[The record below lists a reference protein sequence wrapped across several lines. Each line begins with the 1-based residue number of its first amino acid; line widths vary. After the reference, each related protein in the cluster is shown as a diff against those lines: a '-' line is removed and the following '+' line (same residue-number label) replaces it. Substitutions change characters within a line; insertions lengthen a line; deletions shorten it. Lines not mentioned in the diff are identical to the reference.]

1 MFHSAAYKH
10 VPIVQENPV
19 EGIRNNVL
27 NTRIICEAAIEE
39 EINNFILISS
49 LILWTLRDFLL
60 LIICSLVISNIVCNL
75 CNQIQKGLKIPRSL
89 SLFLVLTV
97 ISVIVF
103 TIFILV
109 LPPFI
114 KEFNEILVDIPNG
127 LSKINILINTNL
139 NKFNVLLYG
148 EQSENVIDIFSLINN
163 VVTIPDASTIA
174 KAIQESFKNLI
185 NIAGNLGSGLLKLIF
200 VLAVSLMI
208 SIEPKQY
215 KENILLLIP
224 KNYRNKF
231 RNILEKCNIALAN
244 WTFSMVISSLSVGL
258 LSLIVLSILDVK
270 YVVSNALI
278 AMVLNII
285 PNIGPVI
292 SGIFPISIALLDNF
306 WKPLAVLGSYVIIQN
321 IESYIIMPS
330 IMKKKANLLPGLTL
344 ISQFGFTFIFG
355 PLGLILSLPLAVVI
369 QVLIKESFKDI

>member
-1 MFHSAAYKH
+1 MNSSSYFKL
-10 VPIVQENPV
+10 VV
-19 EGIRNNVL
+19 
-27 NTRIICEAAIEE
+27 
-39 EINNFILISS
+39 ILITS
-49 LILWTLRDFLL
+49 LIVWTLRDFLL

-75 CNQIQKGLKIPRSL
+75 CNQIQKGLKIPRPL
-89 SLFLVLTV
+89 SLFLVITV

-139 NKFNVLLYG
+139 NKFNNLFYG

-163 VVTIPDASTIA
+163 VVTIPDATTIA

-215 KENILLLIP
+215 KENVLLLIP

-231 RNILEKCNIALAN
+231 RNILEKSNTALAN
-244 WTFSMVISSLSVGL
+244 WTFSMVISSLSVGI

>member
-1 MFHSAAYKH
+1 M
-10 VPIVQENPV
+10 
-19 EGIRNNVL
+19 
-27 NTRIICEAAIEE
+27 
-39 EINNFILISS
+39 
-49 LILWTLRDFLL
+49 
-60 LIICSLVISNIVCNL
+60 
-75 CNQIQKGLKIPRSL
+75 QKGLRIPRLL
-89 SLFLVLTV
+89 SLFLVITV
-97 ISVIVF
+97 ISVLVF

-114 KEFNEILVDIPNG
+114 NEFNEILVDIPNG

-139 NKFNVLLYG
+139 DKFNSLFYG
-148 EQSENVIDIFSLINN
+148 EKSENVIDIFNLINN

-185 NIAGNLGSGLLKLIF
+185 NIAGNLGSGLLKLVF

-231 RNILEKCNIALAN
+231 RNILDKCNIALAN

-306 WKPLAVLGSYVIIQN
+306 WKPLAVLGAYIIIQN

>member
-1 MFHSAAYKH
+1 M
-10 VPIVQENPV
+10 
-19 EGIRNNVL
+19 
-27 NTRIICEAAIEE
+27 
-39 EINNFILISS
+39 
-49 LILWTLRDFLL
+49 
-60 LIICSLVISNIVCNL
+60 
-75 CNQIQKGLKIPRSL
+75 QKGLKIPRSL

-139 NKFNVLLYG
+139 NKFNSLFYG
-148 EQSENVIDIFSLINN
+148 EQSENVVDIFSLINN
-163 VVTIPDASTIA
+163 VVTIPDVSTIA

-185 NIAGNLGSGLLKLIF
+185 NIAGNLGSGLLRLIF

-215 KENILLLIP
+215 KENVLLLIP

-306 WKPLAVLGSYVIIQN
+306 WKPLAVLGAYVIIQN

>member
-1 MFHSAAYKH
+1 MSSSSYFKLA
-10 VPIVQENPV
+10 V
-19 EGIRNNVL
+19 
-27 NTRIICEAAIEE
+27 
-39 EINNFILISS
+39 ILITS

-75 CNQIQKGLKIPRSL
+75 SNQIQKGLKIPRSI
-89 SLFLVLTV
+89 SLFLVLAV
-97 ISVIVF
+97 ISVIIF

-139 NKFNVLLYG
+139 NKFNNLFYG

-231 RNILEKCNIALAN
+231 RNILEKCNTALAN

-306 WKPLAVLGSYVIIQN
+306 WKPLAVLGAYVIIQN

>member
-1 MFHSAAYKH
+1 MSSASYFKL
-10 VPIVQENPV
+10 VV
-19 EGIRNNVL
+19 
-27 NTRIICEAAIEE
+27 
-39 EINNFILISS
+39 ILITS
-49 LILWTLRDFLL
+49 LVLWTLRDFLL

-75 CNQIQKGLKIPRSL
+75 CNQIQKGLKIPRTL
-89 SLFLVLTV
+89 SLFLVLTF

-139 NKFNVLLYG
+139 NKLNNLFYG

-163 VVTIPDASTIA
+163 VVTIPEASTIA

-231 RNILEKCNIALAN
+231 RNILEKCNTALAN
-244 WTFSMVISSLSVGL
+244 WTFSVVISSLSVGL

-306 WKPLAVLGSYVIIQN
+306 WKPLAVFGAYVIIQN

-330 IMKKKANLLPGLTL
+330 IMKKKANILPGLTL

-355 PLGLILSLPLAVVI
+355 PLGLILSLPLAVII
-369 QVLIKESFKDI
+369 QVIIKESLKDI

>member
-1 MFHSAAYKH
+1 MSSSSYFKL
-10 VPIVQENPV
+10 VV
-19 EGIRNNVL
+19 
-27 NTRIICEAAIEE
+27 
-39 EINNFILISS
+39 ILITS
-49 LILWTLRDFLL
+49 LIIWTLRDFLL

-75 CNQIQKGLKIPRSL
+75 CNQMQKGLKIPRSL

-139 NKFNVLLYG
+139 NKLNTIFYG
-148 EQSENVIDIFSLINN
+148 QRSENVIDIFNLINN
-163 VVTIPDASTIA
+163 VVTIPDVSTIA

-278 AMVLNII
+278 AMVLNVI

-306 WKPLAVLGSYVIIQN
+306 WKPLAVLGAYVIIQN

-330 IMKKKANLLPGLTL
+330 IMKKKTNLLPGLTL

-369 QVLIKESFKDI
+369 QVIVKESLKDI

>member
-1 MFHSAAYKH
+1 M
-10 VPIVQENPV
+10 
-19 EGIRNNVL
+19 
-27 NTRIICEAAIEE
+27 
-39 EINNFILISS
+39 
-49 LILWTLRDFLL
+49 
-60 LIICSLVISNIVCNL
+60 
-75 CNQIQKGLKIPRSL
+75 QKGLKIPRSL

-127 LSKINILINTNL
+127 LSKINILINANL
-139 NKFNVLLYG
+139 NKLNNLFYG
-148 EQSENVIDIFSLINN
+148 EKSENVIDIFNLINN
-163 VVTIPDASTIA
+163 VVTIPDVPTIA

-215 KENILLLIP
+215 KENTLLLIP

-278 AMVLNII
+278 AMVLNVI

-306 WKPLAVLGSYVIIQN
+306 WKPLAVLGAYVIIQN

-330 IMKKKANLLPGLTL
+330 IMKKKANLLPGLAL

>member
-1 MFHSAAYKH
+1 M
-10 VPIVQENPV
+10 
-19 EGIRNNVL
+19 
-27 NTRIICEAAIEE
+27 
-39 EINNFILISS
+39 
-49 LILWTLRDFLL
+49 
-60 LIICSLVISNIVCNL
+60 
-75 CNQIQKGLKIPRSL
+75 QKGLKIPRPL

-139 NKFNVLLYG
+139 NKLNNLFYG
-148 EQSENVIDIFSLINN
+148 EKSENVIDIFNLINN
-163 VVTIPDASTIA
+163 VVTIPDVSTIA

-270 YVVSNALI
+270 YIVSNALI
-278 AMVLNII
+278 AMVLNVI

-306 WKPLAVLGSYVIIQN
+306 WKPLAVLGAYVIIQN

-330 IMKKKANLLPGLTL
+330 IMKKKTNLLPGLTL

-369 QVLIKESFKDI
+369 QVIIKESFKDI

>member
-1 MFHSAAYKH
+1 MSSSSYFKL
-10 VPIVQENPV
+10 VV
-19 EGIRNNVL
+19 
-27 NTRIICEAAIEE
+27 
-39 EINNFILISS
+39 ILITS
-49 LILWTLRDFLL
+49 LIVWTLRDFLL

-75 CNQIQKGLKIPRSL
+75 CNQIQNGLKIPRPL
-89 SLFLVLTV
+89 SLFLVLSV

-103 TIFILV
+103 SIFILV

-114 KEFNEILVDIPNG
+114 KEFNEILIDIPNG

-139 NKFNVLLYG
+139 NKFNFLLYG

-231 RNILEKCNIALAN
+231 RNILEKCNTALAN

-306 WKPLAVLGSYVIIQN
+306 WKPLAVLGAYVIIQN

-330 IMKKKANLLPGLTL
+330 ILKKKANLLPGLTL

>member
-1 MFHSAAYKH
+1 M
-10 VPIVQENPV
+10 
-19 EGIRNNVL
+19 
-27 NTRIICEAAIEE
+27 
-39 EINNFILISS
+39 
-49 LILWTLRDFLL
+49 
-60 LIICSLVISNIVCNL
+60 
-75 CNQIQKGLKIPRSL
+75 QKGLKIPRSL
-89 SLFLVLTV
+89 SLFFVLTV

-306 WKPLAVLGSYVIIQN
+306 WKPLAVLGAYVIIQN

>member
-1 MFHSAAYKH
+1 MNSSSYFKL
-10 VPIVQENPV
+10 VV
-19 EGIRNNVL
+19 
-27 NTRIICEAAIEE
+27 
-39 EINNFILISS
+39 ILITL
-49 LILWTLRDFLL
+49 LIVWTLRDFLL

-75 CNQIQKGLKIPRSL
+75 SNQIQKGLKIPRSI
-89 SLFLVLTV
+89 SLFLVLVV
-97 ISVIVF
+97 ISVIIF

-139 NKFNVLLYG
+139 NKFNFFLYG

-185 NIAGNLGSGLLKLIF
+185 NIAGNLGSGLLRLIF

-369 QVLIKESFKDI
+369 QVLIKELFKDI

>member
-1 MFHSAAYKH
+1 M
-10 VPIVQENPV
+10 V
-19 EGIRNNVL
+19 
-27 NTRIICEAAIEE
+27 
-39 EINNFILISS
+39 ILITS
-49 LILWTLRDFLL
+49 LIIWTLRDFLL

-75 CNQIQKGLKIPRSL
+75 CNQIQMGLKIPRSL
-89 SLFLVLTV
+89 SLFFVLTI

-139 NKFNVLLYG
+139 NKFNSLFYG
-148 EQSENVIDIFSLINN
+148 EKSENVIDIFSLINN

-174 KAIQESFKNLI
+174 KAIQESFRNLI

-278 AMVLNII
+278 AMVLNVI

-306 WKPLAVLGSYVIIQN
+306 WKPLAVLGAYVIIQN

>member
-1 MFHSAAYKH
+1 LSSSSYFKL
-10 VPIVQENPV
+10 VV
-19 EGIRNNVL
+19 
-27 NTRIICEAAIEE
+27 
-39 EINNFILISS
+39 ILITS
-49 LILWTLRDFLL
+49 LIIWTLRDFLL

-75 CNQIQKGLKIPRSL
+75 CNQIQKGLKIPRPL
-89 SLFLVLTV
+89 SLFFVLTV

-163 VVTIPDASTIA
+163 VVTIPDVSTIA

-185 NIAGNLGSGLLKLIF
+185 NIAGNLGSGLLRLIF

-215 KENILLLIP
+215 KENVLLLIP

-306 WKPLAVLGSYVIIQN
+306 WKPLAVLGAYVIIQN

>member
-1 MFHSAAYKH
+1 MNSSSYFKL
-10 VPIVQENPV
+10 VV
-19 EGIRNNVL
+19 
-27 NTRIICEAAIEE
+27 
-39 EINNFILISS
+39 ILITL
-49 LILWTLRDFLL
+49 LIVWTLRDFLL

-75 CNQIQKGLKIPRSL
+75 SNQIQKGLKIPRSI
-89 SLFLVLTV
+89 SLFLVLAV
-97 ISVIVF
+97 ISVIIF

-139 NKFNVLLYG
+139 SKFNSLFYG

-163 VVTIPDASTIA
+163 VVTIPDVSTIA

-185 NIAGNLGSGLLKLIF
+185 NIAGNLGSGLLRLIF

-215 KENILLLIP
+215 KENVLLLIP

-278 AMVLNII
+278 AMVLNVI

-306 WKPLAVLGSYVIIQN
+306 WKPLAVLGAYVIIQN

>member
-1 MFHSAAYKH
+1 MGSSSYFKL
-10 VPIVQENPV
+10 VV
-19 EGIRNNVL
+19 
-27 NTRIICEAAIEE
+27 
-39 EINNFILISS
+39 ILITS

-60 LIICSLVISNIVCNL
+60 LIVCSLVISNIVCNL

-139 NKFNVLLYG
+139 NKFNNLFYG

-163 VVTIPDASTIA
+163 VVTIPDVSTIA

-231 RNILEKCNIALAN
+231 RNILEKCNTALAN

-306 WKPLAVLGSYVIIQN
+306 WKPLAVFGAYVIIQN

>member
-1 MFHSAAYKH
+1 LSSSSYFKL
-10 VPIVQENPV
+10 VV
-19 EGIRNNVL
+19 
-27 NTRIICEAAIEE
+27 
-39 EINNFILISS
+39 ILITS

-75 CNQIQKGLKIPRSL
+75 CNQIQKGLKIPRPL

-103 TIFILV
+103 SIFILV

-139 NKFNVLLYG
+139 NKFNSLFYG
-148 EQSENVIDIFSLINN
+148 EKSENVIDIFSLINN

-174 KAIQESFKNLI
+174 KAIQESLKNLI

-224 KNYRNKF
+224 KTYRNKF

-306 WKPLAVLGSYVIIQN
+306 WKPLAVLGAYVIIQN

>member
-1 MFHSAAYKH
+1 M
-10 VPIVQENPV
+10 
-19 EGIRNNVL
+19 
-27 NTRIICEAAIEE
+27 
-39 EINNFILISS
+39 
-49 LILWTLRDFLL
+49 
-60 LIICSLVISNIVCNL
+60 
-75 CNQIQKGLKIPRSL
+75 QKGLKIPRSL

-139 NKFNVLLYG
+139 NKFNSLFYG
-148 EQSENVIDIFSLINN
+148 KESENVIDIFSLINN

-278 AMVLNII
+278 AMLLNII

-306 WKPLAVLGSYVIIQN
+306 WKPLAVLGAYVIIQN

-369 QVLIKESFKDI
+369 QVLVKESFKDI

>member
-1 MFHSAAYKH
+1 M
-10 VPIVQENPV
+10 
-19 EGIRNNVL
+19 
-27 NTRIICEAAIEE
+27 
-39 EINNFILISS
+39 
-49 LILWTLRDFLL
+49 
-60 LIICSLVISNIVCNL
+60 
-75 CNQIQKGLKIPRSL
+75 QKGFRIPRSL

-139 NKFNVLLYG
+139 NKLNNLFYG
-148 EQSENVIDIFSLINN
+148 ENSENVIDIFNLINN
-163 VVTIPDASTIA
+163 VVTIPDVSTIA

-278 AMVLNII
+278 AMVLNVI

-306 WKPLAVLGSYVIIQN
+306 WKPLAVLGAYVIIQN

-344 ISQFGFTFIFG
+344 ISQFGFTLIFG

-369 QVLIKESFKDI
+369 QVIIKELFKDI

>member
-1 MFHSAAYKH
+1 M
-10 VPIVQENPV
+10 
-19 EGIRNNVL
+19 
-27 NTRIICEAAIEE
+27 
-39 EINNFILISS
+39 
-49 LILWTLRDFLL
+49 
-60 LIICSLVISNIVCNL
+60 IICSLVISNIVCNL

-89 SLFLVLTV
+89 SLILVLTF

-114 KEFNEILVDIPNG
+114 KEFNEILIDIPNG

-139 NKFNVLLYG
+139 NKFNNLLYG
-148 EQSENVIDIFSLINN
+148 EESEYVLDIFNFFNN
-163 VVTIPDASTIA
+163 VVTIPDAATIA

-200 VLAVSLMI
+200 VLVVSLMI
-208 SIEPKQY
+208 SIEPNQY
-215 KENILLLIP
+215 KENILLLVP

-306 WKPLAVLGSYVIIQN
+306 WKPLVVLGAYVLIQN

-369 QVLIKESFKDI
+369 QVLIKETIHDY

>member
-1 MFHSAAYKH
+1 MSSSSYFKL
-10 VPIVQENPV
+10 VV
-19 EGIRNNVL
+19 
-27 NTRIICEAAIEE
+27 
-39 EINNFILISS
+39 ILITS
-49 LILWTLRDFLL
+49 LIVWTLRDFLL

-75 CNQIQKGLKIPRSL
+75 CNQIQKGLKIPRPL

-139 NKFNVLLYG
+139 NKFNILLYG

-231 RNILEKCNIALAN
+231 RNILEKCNTALAN
-244 WTFSMVISSLSVGL
+244 WTFSMVISSLSVGI

>member
-1 MFHSAAYKH
+1 
-10 VPIVQENPV
+10 
-19 EGIRNNVL
+19 L
-27 NTRIICEAAIEE
+27 NSSSY
-39 EINNFILISS
+39 FKLVVILITL
-49 LILWTLRDFLL
+49 LIVWILRDFLL

-75 CNQIQKGLKIPRSL
+75 SNQIQKGLKIPRSI
-89 SLFLVLTV
+89 SLFLVLAV
-97 ISVIVF
+97 ISVIIF
-103 TIFILV
+103 SIFILV

-139 NKFNVLLYG
+139 NKFNSLFYG

-163 VVTIPDASTIA
+163 VVTIPDVSTIA

-185 NIAGNLGSGLLKLIF
+185 NIAGNLGSGLLRLIF

-306 WKPLAVLGSYVIIQN
+306 WKPLAVLGAYIIIQN

-330 IMKKKANLLPGLTL
+330 IMKKKTNLLPGLTL

>member
-1 MFHSAAYKH
+1 M
-10 VPIVQENPV
+10 
-19 EGIRNNVL
+19 
-27 NTRIICEAAIEE
+27 
-39 EINNFILISS
+39 
-49 LILWTLRDFLL
+49 
-60 LIICSLVISNIVCNL
+60 
-75 CNQIQKGLKIPRSL
+75 QKGLKIPRSL

-127 LSKINILINTNL
+127 LSKINILINSNL
-139 NKFNVLLYG
+139 NKLNNIFYG
-148 EQSENVIDIFSLINN
+148 EKSENVIDIFNLINN
-163 VVTIPDASTIA
+163 VVTIPDAATIA

-278 AMVLNII
+278 AMVLNVI

-306 WKPLAVLGSYVIIQN
+306 WKPLAVLGAYVIIQN

-330 IMKKKANLLPGLTL
+330 IMKKKANVLPGLTL

-369 QVLIKESFKDI
+369 QVLIKELF

>member
-1 MFHSAAYKH
+1 MSSSLYFKL
-10 VPIVQENPV
+10 VV
-19 EGIRNNVL
+19 
-27 NTRIICEAAIEE
+27 
-39 EINNFILISS
+39 ILITS
-49 LILWTLRDFLL
+49 LIVWTLRDFLL

-75 CNQIQKGLKIPRSL
+75 CNQIQKGLKIPRTF
-89 SLFLVLTV
+89 SLFLVLTF

-139 NKFNVLLYG
+139 NKFNNLFYG
-148 EQSENVIDIFSLINN
+148 EQSENVIDIFSLIDN
-163 VVTIPDASTIA
+163 VVTIPDSSTIA

-200 VLAVSLMI
+200 VLVVSLMI

-278 AMVLNII
+278 AMVLNVI

-306 WKPLAVLGSYVIIQN
+306 WKPLAVLGAYVIIQN

-369 QVLIKESFKDI
+369 QVLIKESFNDI

>member
-1 MFHSAAYKH
+1 M
-10 VPIVQENPV
+10 
-19 EGIRNNVL
+19 
-27 NTRIICEAAIEE
+27 
-39 EINNFILISS
+39 
-49 LILWTLRDFLL
+49 
-60 LIICSLVISNIVCNL
+60 
-75 CNQIQKGLKIPRSL
+75 QKGLKIPRSL

-139 NKFNVLLYG
+139 NKFNSLFYG
-148 EQSENVIDIFSLINN
+148 EQSENVIDMFSLINN
-163 VVTIPDASTIA
+163 VVTIPDVSTIA

-185 NIAGNLGSGLLKLIF
+185 NIAGNLGSGLLRLIF

-215 KENILLLIP
+215 KENVLLLIP
-224 KNYRNKF
+224 KNYRNIF
-231 RNILEKCNIALAN
+231 RNILEKCNTALAN

-270 YVVSNALI
+270 YIVSNALI

-306 WKPLAVLGSYVIIQN
+306 WKPLAVLGAYVIIQN

-330 IMKKKANLLPGLTL
+330 IMKRKANLLPGLTL

>member
-1 MFHSAAYKH
+1 MNSSSYFKL
-10 VPIVQENPV
+10 VV
-19 EGIRNNVL
+19 
-27 NTRIICEAAIEE
+27 
-39 EINNFILISS
+39 ILITS

-139 NKFNVLLYG
+139 NKFNSLLYG
-148 EQSENVIDIFSLINN
+148 EQSENVIDIFSLLNN

-174 KAIQESFKNLI
+174 KAVQESFKNLI

-306 WKPLAVLGSYVIIQN
+306 WKPLAVLGAYVIIQN

>member
-1 MFHSAAYKH
+1 MNSPSYFKL
-10 VPIVQENPV
+10 VV
-19 EGIRNNVL
+19 
-27 NTRIICEAAIEE
+27 
-39 EINNFILISS
+39 ILITF
-49 LILWTLRDFLL
+49 LIIWTLRDFLL

-139 NKFNVLLYG
+139 NKFNNLFYG
-148 EQSENVIDIFSLINN
+148 EQSENVIDIFSLIND

-231 RNILEKCNIALAN
+231 RNILEKCNTALAN

-306 WKPLAVLGSYVIIQN
+306 WKPLAVLGAYVIIQN

>member
-1 MFHSAAYKH
+1 M
-10 VPIVQENPV
+10 
-19 EGIRNNVL
+19 
-27 NTRIICEAAIEE
+27 
-39 EINNFILISS
+39 
-49 LILWTLRDFLL
+49 
-60 LIICSLVISNIVCNL
+60 
-75 CNQIQKGLKIPRSL
+75 QKGLKIPRSL

-97 ISVIVF
+97 ISIIVF
-103 TIFILV
+103 TIFIIV

-139 NKFNVLLYG
+139 NKLNNLFYG
-148 EQSENVIDIFSLINN
+148 EKSENVIDIFNLINN
-163 VVTIPDASTIA
+163 VVTIPDVSTIA

-231 RNILEKCNIALAN
+231 RNILEKCNTALAN
-244 WTFSMVISSLSVGL
+244 WTFSMVISSLSVGI

-369 QVLIKESFKDI
+369 QGLIKESFKDI

>member
-1 MFHSAAYKH
+1 LSSSSYFKL
-10 VPIVQENPV
+10 VV
-19 EGIRNNVL
+19 
-27 NTRIICEAAIEE
+27 
-39 EINNFILISS
+39 ILITS

-75 CNQIQKGLKIPRSL
+75 CNQIQKGLKIPRPL

-114 KEFNEILVDIPNG
+114 NEFNEILVDIPNG

-139 NKFNVLLYG
+139 NKFNNFFYG

-231 RNILEKCNIALAN
+231 RNILEKCNTALAN

-258 LSLIVLSILDVK
+258 LSLIVLSLLEVK

-306 WKPLAVLGSYVIIQN
+306 WKPLAVLGAYVIIQN